1 MIERRHCE
9 NITILSTSVADFVAK
24 QLRAALYQNNVASLV
39 IPGGNT
45 PKIFLPTLARLSLQW
60 EKVVVTLSD
69 ERWVSTDS
77 EGSNENLLQNYF
89 FNYMENKA
97 HFISLKTDHDHPSQ
111 ALSTINQRLSQLPLP
126 INLTILGLGEDGH
139 IASIFPGSPIS
150 SLSHALCEVAVPPV
164 SPSIRISLAFS
175 LLISSHQIII
185 VVIGENK
192 RKYLEQ
198 FINSQDTRIP
208 FVRLIQQTRSPITIF
223 ESNESGNI

>member
-1 MIERRHCE
+1 MIARRYCE
-9 NITILSTSVADFVAK
+9 NITQLSSSVADFVAS
-24 QLRAALYQNNVASLV
+24 QLRTALYQSKIASLV

-45 PKIFLPTLARLSLQW
+45 PKIFLPALARLPLQW
-60 EKVVVTLSD
+60 EKIVVTLSD
-69 ERWVSTDS
+69 ERWVSADS
-77 EGSNENLLQNYF
+77 EDSNENLLQNYF
-89 FNYMENKA
+89 FHYMENKA

-150 SLSHALCEVAVPPV
+150 PLTHSLCEVAVPPIA
-164 SPSIRISLAFS
+164 PSIRISLAFP

-192 RKYLEQ
+192 RKCLEQ
-198 FINSQDTRIP
+198 FINSEDTRIP
-208 FVRLIQQTRSPITIF
+208 FVRLVQQTRFPITIF
-223 ESNESGNI
+223 ESN